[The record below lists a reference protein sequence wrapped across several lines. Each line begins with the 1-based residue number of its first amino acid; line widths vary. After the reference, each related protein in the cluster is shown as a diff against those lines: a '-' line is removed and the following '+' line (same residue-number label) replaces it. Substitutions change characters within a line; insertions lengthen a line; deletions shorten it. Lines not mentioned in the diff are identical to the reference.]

1 MEKKVIRI
9 DSYALIQCTLILAHT
24 VSPLILS
31 YSHALILPYSD
42 TPKLPYSHTLILS
55 YSHTLILSYSHT
67 LILSP
72 LILSYRRRF
81 SLLATLSYT
90 CTASAFFQSCSSPPL
105 ASSQSAGH
113 TSSSLSASPTVGCA
127 ASACSGSI
135 IQPRPRRAR
144 AERPPGTWRRSAH
157 PPLAARLLP
166 FSKPT
171 RRPRRAVARHSLAH
185 LSQSH
190 VPRLGRNMLHRPEG
204 QLGRPAECAE
214 FSINAKFSCEQ
225 HRWQSEHVISGPQR
239 SSVAISVPMARSI

>member
-1 MEKKVIRI
+1 M
-9 DSYALIQCTLILAHT
+9 
-24 VSPLILS
+24 
-31 YSHALILPYSD
+31 YSHTRSYGLTSHTLVLSCSHTPISD
-42 TPKLPYSHTLILS
+42 TPILPSSHTLILS
-55 YSHTLILSYSHT
+55 YSHTLILSYSH
-67 LILSP
+67 
-72 LILSYRRRF
+72 LSYSHTGAASA
-81 SLLATLSYT
+81 SLQHSHT
-90 CTASAFFQSCSSPPL
+90 CAASAFFQSCSSPPL

-135 IQPRPRRAR
+135 IQPRPRRTR

-157 PPLAARLLP
+157 PPPAARLLP

-185 LSQSH
+185 LGQSH
-190 VPRLGRNMLHRPEG
+190 IPRLGRNMFHRPEG
-204 QLGRPAECAE
+204 HPGRPAECAE
-214 FSINAKFSCEQ
+214 CSINAKFSCEQ